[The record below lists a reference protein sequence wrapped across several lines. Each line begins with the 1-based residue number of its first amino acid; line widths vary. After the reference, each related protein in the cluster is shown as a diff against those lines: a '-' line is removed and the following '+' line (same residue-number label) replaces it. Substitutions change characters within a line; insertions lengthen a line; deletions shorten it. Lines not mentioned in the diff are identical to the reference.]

1 MNVTKKDRQRL
12 ARLIKSLRAGIP
24 LVGFLSA
31 QAATTDDTT
40 KDAWCAVS
48 NAIGEVRLPV
58 ATAGVPAPER
68 IDLLRTPVVMGRPP
82 RVVREPISLMRPVGV
97 CARVDPTVAEVTR
110 RVRARMQ
117 GLVQKQELD
126 GSWSA
131 GNVRD
136 TAYVVLAIQAVG
148 SSSDRESELRGLA
161 FLLRA
166 LDENRIPVEDEVML
180 AYVLSEA
187 CNSSPNCELEDPIC
201 RILTSLTAK
210 GRVKYTPY
218 EAVWA
223 LAAVRALRAAP
234 IVLTDDRFGGL
245 IERVMASVRAVDFG
259 STDEGLAC
267 RCFVRM
273 VDGDLASE
281 EVASD
286 LAQMRG
292 WLPDEH
298 EGRTELVVGLCKH
311 LMRISPVVKAE
322 DRESALR
329 WEESQRKRFP
339 EFADGLTIQEQC
351 LEILRA
357 TIQWQGLKCASRAIL
372 SPTSRNAGLK
382 QLPLPEIEV
391 DI

>member
-68 IDLLRTPVVMGRPP
+68 IDLLRTPVVMG
-82 RVVREPISLMRPVGV
+82 ISLMRPVGV

-136 TAYVVLAIQAVG
+136 TAYVVLAIQAAG
-148 SSSDRESELRGLA
+148 LSADRESALRGLA

-166 LDENRIPVEDEVML
+166 LEENRVSVEDEAFL

-187 CNSSPNCELEDPIC
+187 CSSSPNCELEDPIC
-201 RILTSLTAK
+201 RMLTSLTAK
-210 GRVKYTPY
+210 DRVKYTPY

-234 IVLTDDRFGGL
+234 IVLTNDRFGGL

-292 WLPDEH
+292 WLPGEH
-298 EGRTELVVGLCKH
+298 EARTELVVGLCKH
-311 LMRISPVVKAE
+311 LMRNSPVVKAE

-329 WEESQRKRFP
+329 WEESQWKRFP

-382 QLPLPEIEV
+382 QLPLPEVEV